1 MNYES
6 PIKNKLENIAFY
18 IFLITFVLSPIVF
31 WWNPFISLDLVKTF
45 TISIGVIVSAILLLF
60 VAMKEKTLSLPPK
73 SLCMTSFLVIIS
85 IFVSSILSIHFT
97 RSFFGQIF
105 EVGNASFIIL
115 LFIAAWVGFN
125 LVKRQKDRATVLF
138 VGMVSAYSIIFI
150 LHFLRIVFGQN
161 FMSLGILNTS
171 TMTILGNWFS
181 LSIFSV
187 LTLIISMF
195 GIMLLKLSRKMKW
208 FLWILFAASSLVI
221 LLVADIRIWYT
232 AILLFFGIS
241 VSLYIEKWNRIKNT
255 ISSKFTLIFKSIPL
269 FPFIIF
275 IVASLLVWKG
285 PALLSPSINKL
296 NIGYYENVL
305 PWQTTLD
312 VTSSVIQNYPLF
324 GVGSNGFS
332 QAYLSYK
339 PLIINNTNAWAT
351 EFTYGFGLVP
361 TFIASYGLVG
371 SILWILLFVF
381 FSIISVRILRKLPD
395 ETEKIFMVLSSFTIS
410 VFLWL
415 VSFVSVPSHVILFF
429 TFVFSGIFIGLA
441 TSYEIIGAR
450 VFAPA
455 PGTKIYKVFSS
466 LIALIILVLLVWG
479 LVYLKKTIAFVYF
492 GNGVKALNVSN
503 DIEKAQSDFTK
514 AISIDETDVY
524 WRGQVETMILATQKL
539 AGSLNQNSSAS
550 TTQAVLT
557 DINKLLNNG
566 LSYAK
571 KAVAYDPKNYYNYV
585 SEARIS
591 EVASSLKMEKG
602 YENAVSAYNSAINYN
617 PFNPALYL
625 ALASFE
631 AKNAKY
637 DEAIQDL
644 GKSLQVKNNYLD
656 AIFLLSQIYAAKGD
670 IGSALTASKVAV
682 QLNPQ
687 NPVLLFQ
694 LGILEYN
701 NKDYSGAS
709 QALTEAIKYQPD
721 YSNAKYFL
729 GLSEARLNNTGK
741 AIALFEELAN
751 ANPDNQELALILANL
766 RNGKSVFNDAKPPVT
781 TAPEKRSGLPIKEK
795 K

>member
-1 MNYES
+1 M
-6 PIKNKLENIAFY
+6 
-18 IFLITFVLSPIVF
+18 
-31 WWNPFISLDLVKTF
+31 
-45 TISIGVIVSAILLLF
+45 
-60 VAMKEKTLSLPPK
+60 
-73 SLCMTSFLVIIS
+73 
-85 IFVSSILSIHFT
+85 
-97 RSFFGQIF
+97 
-105 EVGNASFIIL
+105 
-115 LFIAAWVGFN
+115 
-125 LVKRQKDRATVLF
+125 
-138 VGMVSAYSIIFI
+138 
-150 LHFLRIVFGQN
+150 
-161 FMSLGILNTS
+161 
-171 TMTILGNWFS
+171 
-181 LSIFSV
+181 
-187 LTLIISMF
+187 
-195 GIMLLKLSRKMKW
+195 
-208 FLWILFAASSLVI
+208 
-221 LLVADIRIWYT
+221 
-232 AILLFFGIS
+232 
-241 VSLYIEKWNRIKNT
+241 
-255 ISSKFTLIFKSIPL
+255 
-269 FPFIIF
+269 
-275 IVASLLVWKG
+275 
-285 PALLSPSINKL
+285 
-296 NIGYYENVL
+296 
-305 PWQTTLD
+305 
-312 VTSSVIQNYPLF
+312 
-324 GVGSNGFS
+324 
-332 QAYLSYK
+332 
-339 PLIINNTNAWAT
+339 
-351 EFTYGFGLVP
+351 
-361 TFIASYGLVG
+361 
-371 SILWILLFVF
+371 
-381 FSIISVRILRKLPD
+381 
-395 ETEKIFMVLSSFTIS
+395 
-410 VFLWL
+410 
-415 VSFVSVPSHVILFF
+415 
-429 TFVFSGIFIGLA
+429 
-441 TSYEIIGAR
+441 
-450 VFAPA
+450 
-455 PGTKIYKVFSS
+455 
-466 LIALIILVLLVWG
+466 IILVLLVWG

-514 AISIDETDVY
+514 AIGIDETDVY
-524 WRGQVETMILATQKL
+524 WRAQVETMILATQKL

-617 PFNPALYL
+617 PFNPALYF